1 MSCVFFR
8 YLFPG
13 GRPTPAPRRSTCL
26 RLLLRSRRPTK
37 EIPALRG
44 RASGRRRKKEQSGV
58 DGRTAGGQQEDNN
71 RTASVHPFISNH
83 TPPTGAARPI
93 RPLRPPPPPPFT
105 PLRGHRWNWSELQ
118 RHQRQWLKLTHV
130 QNNFNKWIVQLFWSN
145 SPVKTRTSSSSSV
158 PNKKELKQIISNEKI
173 NDLNYTHQQ
182 TQNKHFNKRTEYIIN
197 TFSKSQNIWLKW

>member
-1 MSCVFFR
+1 MSCCFFR

-44 RASGRRRKKEQSGV
+44 RASGRRRKKEQSGA

-93 RPLRPPPPPPFT
+93 RPLRPPPRLH
-105 PLRGHRWNWSELQ
+105 PLLPSED
-118 RHQRQWLKLTHV
+118 TAG
-130 QNNFNKWIVQLFWSN
+130 
-145 SPVKTRTSSSSSV
+145 T
-158 PNKKELKQIISNEKI
+158 
-173 NDLNYTHQQ
+173 DLSF
-182 TQNKHFNKRTEYIIN
+182 KGIKD
-197 TFSKSQNIWLKW
+197 SD